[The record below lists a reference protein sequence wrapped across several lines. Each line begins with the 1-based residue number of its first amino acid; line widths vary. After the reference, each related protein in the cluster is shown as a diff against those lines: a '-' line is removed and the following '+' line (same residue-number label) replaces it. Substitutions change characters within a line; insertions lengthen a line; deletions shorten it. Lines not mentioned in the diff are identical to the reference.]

1 MSKTP
6 IVDLET
12 QKKLNLVYEKKYN
25 ELAQLDKLPKKWN
38 SHVEK
43 FMYNRSSWY
52 RLHNLMTIRFNVL
65 PKKIGYSMAVF
76 RATKTNK
83 TSAYAILYE
92 DLESKK
98 SNKSISYIALG
109 PSLTSSDGEFRPYF
123 VRLDVLI
130 DFYEEYT
137 NIYSHLED
145 HIIELIES
153 EIIQLGIEIH
163 PSEKIGSEKVNKW
176 MSTIDESR
184 YSVKLY
190 TYVWLLMFWQYNSG
204 IAPNHVFP
212 NFYST
217 MFDDTSVKLY
227 KALSSYESE
236 ENILKWAEY
245 SGRFYPSVETR
256 KRSVGNSSTLR
267 LGHKLIPLTVSDVKN
282 FKNPKYRPWK
292 ELYVDYMV
300 GKLVIN
306 LIVPGLPI
314 MGEYFFIQNTDH
326 GMFDND
332 AMHTKLDLS
341 KVGENIAESLELIQ
355 RQTYE
360 VSNSKTPAKDDE
372 EQFLN
377 MRFKQLSDQLDASIE
392 YTEEEIV
399 MSGISMVKVV
409 EHIGFTI
416 RDLVK
421 IGGKD
426 SREMIGPLLTSQ
438 KVFGKYIFEIVYT
451 LMCLN
456 TKLGVIQGD
465 LHLNNAVIFPLAKT
479 DHTKNETIV
488 IYQIG
493 DRYYK
498 FSHYGSFGGVIDFSR
513 AIVTQ
518 YQIKKDFGE
527 DFGEEFI
534 QKQKNAILSVY
545 KMFFPEFY
553 AKYSFKLNEFLKEN
567 FDLGFKIATAIDS
580 YRLFGDM
587 ITLLKAS
594 PERILPANITLLERI
609 RNISLNILTE
619 KMQSI
624 LLKNDTMSE
633 FPHALILRECFSEFT
648 ISPNDPLPETERLCD
663 YYHYDR
669 PLTYDHVHEKDFP
682 EIMSKKFENKTR
694 NSYGLSDSP
703 ILAEYSNFR
712 KDAPVDFTDMVKNLR
727 KHPIK
732 LPVEQKKK

>member
-1 MSKTP
+1 MSKSQ
-6 IVDLET
+6 ILDLET
-12 QKKLNLVYEKKYN
+12 QKKLNLVYENKYN
-25 ELAQLDKLPKKWN
+25 ELSQLNKLPKKWQ

-43 FMYNRSSWY
+43 FMYDRSAFY
-52 RLHNLMTIRFNVL
+52 RLHNLATLRFNVL
-65 PKKIGYSMAVF
+65 PKKIGYSMAIF
-76 RATKTNK
+76 RATKGDK
-83 TSAYAILYE
+83 TAAYAILYE

-98 SNKSISYIALG
+98 FDKSISYVALG

-123 VRLDVLI
+123 VRLDAFI
-130 DFYEEYT
+130 DFYET
-137 NIYSHLED
+137 FSVIYAHLED
-145 HIIELIES
+145 YIIELVENES
-153 EIIQLGIEIH
+153 IQLGIEIH
-163 PSEKIGSEKVNKW
+163 ASEKVDSNKIKKW
-176 MSTIDESR
+176 MATIDESR

-190 TYVWLLMFWQYNSG
+190 TYVWLLMFWQYKSG

-217 MFDDTSVKLY
+217 MFDETSVKLY
-227 KALSSYESE
+227 KALSSFEKE

-245 SGRFYPSVETR
+245 SGRFYPSVKTE
-256 KRSVGNSSTLR
+256 KLEIKNNSSLR

-332 AMHTKLDLS
+332 VMHTKLDLS

-355 RQTYE
+355 QQTYNI
-360 VSNSKTPAKDDE
+360 SDSKNPSKNDE
-372 EQFLN
+372 EQYLN
-377 MRFKQLSDQLDASIE
+377 MRFKHLSDQLDASIE

-416 RDLVK
+416 RDIVN

-426 SREMIGPLLTSQ
+426 PREMIGPLLTSY

-465 LHLNNAVIFPLAKT
+465 LHLNNAVIFSLAKT
-479 DHTKNETIV
+479 DHIKNETVI

-498 FSHYGSFGGVIDFSR
+498 FPHYGSFGGVIDFSR

-518 YQIKKDFGE
+518 SQIKKDFGE

-545 KMFFPEFY
+545 KMFFPDFY
-553 AKYSFKLNEFLKEN
+553 SKYSFKLNEFLKEN

-580 YRLFGDM
+580 YRIFGDM
-587 ITLLKAS
+587 IILLKAS
-594 PERILPANITLLERI
+594 SERILPANITLLERI

-619 KMQSI
+619 KMQSV
-624 LLKNDTMSE
+624 LLKNDTMKE
-633 FPHALILRECFSEFT
+633 FPHELILRECFSEFT
-648 ISPNDPLPETERLCD
+648 ISPDEPLPETERLCD

-669 PLTYDHVHEKDFP
+669 PLQYDHVYEKDFP
-682 EIMSKKFENKTR
+682 EIMTKKFISESRKKFNMPD
-694 NSYGLSDSP
+694 NPFMD
-703 ILAEYSNFR
+703 AYSKFR
-712 KDAPVDFTDMVKNLR
+712 KDVPADFTDMVKNLR
-727 KHPIK
+727 RTPIK
-732 LPVEQKKK
+732 LPIEQKKK